1 MSVLGYFK
9 KRDSG
14 LKMPDSEKQPDSL
27 GIRYEGELLNG
38 KITVDEALAREKAQQ
53 QLAAAQTQIRTG
65 VGCVRGPEEYDPVLR
80 YHLRVGKPYYFLK
93 EGEEEQEKSR

>member
-1 MSVLGYFK
+1 MSVLAYFK

-14 LKMPDSEKQPDSL
+14 LKMPDSDKQPDSL

-38 KITVDEALAREKAQQ
+38 KITVDEAFAREKAKQ
-53 QLAAAQTQIRTG
+53 QLHAIQTQIRTG

-80 YHLRVGKPYYFLK
+80 FHLGMEKPYYFLK
-93 EGEEEQEKSR
+93 EGEEEEKP

>member
-38 KITVDEALAREKAQQ
+38 KITLEDALAREKAEQQ
-53 QLAAAQTQIRTG
+53 RHAIQTQIRTG

-93 EGEEEQEKSR
+93 VGEEEKSG